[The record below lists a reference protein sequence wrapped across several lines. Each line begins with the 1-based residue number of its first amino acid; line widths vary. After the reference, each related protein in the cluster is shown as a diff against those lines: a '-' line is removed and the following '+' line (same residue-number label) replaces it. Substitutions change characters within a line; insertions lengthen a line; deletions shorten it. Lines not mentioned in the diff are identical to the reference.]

1 MNSLGR
7 LPLKPWLNYTMS
19 SKKKVLI
26 ITYYWPPS
34 GGSGV
39 QRWLKFS
46 KYLRDFNIEPVIY
59 TIDNPSYPIKDTSL
73 ESEVPLGLEVLKQP
87 IFEPNSFLSIFGNNK
102 KKESAGFLNPNPTL
116 LGRFFQYVRANY
128 FIPDARKFWIKPSV
142 KFLSNYLKNNE
153 IEVVITTGP
162 PHSMHIIGLALRDK
176 FKIKWISD
184 FRDPWTEIDYFQQL
198 PLTKKANKKHHQLEQ
213 EVLEKSDMVIV
224 VGETMKKKFLK
235 HNHNIEVLT
244 NGFDSYENSLT
255 IELDSNFSITHVG
268 LMNADRNPTILWEVL
283 YEISSENIDFKN
295 NLRIKF
301 IGKIDDTVIQDIQV
315 FNPKNIVRIPYL
327 DHEEVRK
334 YQASSQVLLLSIN
347 HVSSAKGIITG
358 KIFEYLQ
365 AKRPILGIGPEDGDA
380 AAILKKTNAGNIVGF
395 NNKVELK
402 AAVLKL
408 YKDFKEEKLFV
419 KSINIEQ
426 FHRKNITR
434 QLAQV
439 IKKVVS

>member
-59 TIDNPSYPIKDTSL
+59 TVDNPSYPINDTSL
-73 ESEVPLGLEVLKQP
+73 ESEIPLGLEVLKQP
-87 IFEPNSFLSIFGNNK
+87 IFEPNFFLSIFGNNK

-153 IEVVITTGP
+153 IDVVITTGP
-162 PHSMHIIGLALRDK
+162 PHSMHIIGLVLKDK

-327 DHEEVRK
+327 DHKEVRK

-347 HVSSAKGIITG
+347 QVPNAKGIITG

-395 NNKVELK
+395 NNKIELK

-408 YKDFKEEKLFV
+408 YKDFKEERLFV

>member
-59 TIDNPSYPIKDTSL
+59 TVDNPLYPIKDTSL
-73 ESEVPLGLEVLKQP
+73 ESEIPLGLEVLKQP

-347 HVSSAKGIITG
+347 HVPSAKGIITG

-402 AAVLKL
+402 TAVLKL

-419 KSINIEQ
+419 KSIDIEQ

>member
-59 TIDNPSYPIKDTSL
+59 TVDNPSYPIKDTSL
-73 ESEVPLGLEVLKQP
+73 ESEIPLGLEVLKQP

-153 IEVVITTGP
+153 IDVLITTGP
-162 PHSMHIIGLALRDK
+162 PHSMHIIGLVLRDK

-347 HVSSAKGIITG
+347 HVPSAKGIITG

-419 KSINIEQ
+419 NSINIEQ

>member
-59 TIDNPSYPIKDTSL
+59 TVDNPSYPIKDTSL
-73 ESEVPLGLEVLKQP
+73 ESEIPLGLEVLKQP

-162 PHSMHIIGLALRDK
+162 PHSMHIIGLVLRDK

-347 HVSSAKGIITG
+347 HVPSAKGIITG

-419 KSINIEQ
+419 NSINIEQ

>member
-1 MNSLGR
+1 
-7 LPLKPWLNYTMS
+7 MS
-19 SKKKVLI
+19 YKKKVLI

-59 TIDNPSYPIKDTSL
+59 TVDNPSYPINDTSL
-73 ESEVPLGLEVLKQP
+73 ESEIPLGLEVLKQP
-87 IFEPNSFLSIFGNNK
+87 IFEPNFFLSIFGNNK

-142 KFLSNYLKNNE
+142 KFLSNYLKNNK
-153 IEVVITTGP
+153 IDAIITTGP
-162 PHSMHIIGLALRDK
+162 PHSMHLVGLALRDK

-198 PLTKKANKKHHQLEQ
+198 PLTKKAKKKHHQLEQ

-347 HVSSAKGIITG
+347 QVPSAKGIITG

-395 NNKVELK
+395 NNKIELK

-419 KSINIEQ
+419 KSINVEQ

>member
-7 LPLKPWLNYTMS
+7 LLLKPWLNYTMS

-59 TIDNPSYPIKDTSL
+59 TVDNPSYPIKDTSL
-73 ESEVPLGLEVLKQP
+73 ESEIPLGLEVLKQP

-315 FNPKNIVRIPYL
+315 FNTNNIVRIPYL
-327 DHEEVRK
+327 DHDEVRK

-347 HVSSAKGIITG
+347 HVPSAKGIITG

-402 AAVLKL
+402 TAVLKL

-419 KSINIEQ
+419 KSTNIEQ

-439 IKKVVS
+439 IKKIVS

>member
-1 MNSLGR
+1 
-7 LPLKPWLNYTMS
+7 MS

-46 KYLRDFNIEPVIY
+46 KYLRDFNIEPIIY
-59 TIDNPSYPIKDTSL
+59 TVDNPSYPIKDTSL
-73 ESEVPLGLEVLKQP
+73 ESEIPLDLEVLKQP
-87 IFEPNSFLSIFGNNK
+87 IFEPNYFLSIFGNNK

-142 KFLSNYLKNNE
+142 KFLSNYLKNNK
-153 IEVVITTGP
+153 IDAIITTGP
-162 PHSMHIIGLALRDK
+162 PHSMHLVGLALRDK

-198 PLTKKANKKHHQLEQ
+198 PLTKKAKKKHHQLEQ

-327 DHEEVRK
+327 DHKEVRK

-347 HVSSAKGIITG
+347 QVPNAKGIITG

-395 NNKVELK
+395 NNKIELK

>member
-7 LPLKPWLNYTMS
+7 LLLKPWLNYTMS

-59 TIDNPSYPIKDTSL
+59 TVDNPSYPIKDTSL
-73 ESEVPLGLEVLKQP
+73 ESEIPLGLEVLKQP

-162 PHSMHIIGLALRDK
+162 PHSIHIIGLALRDK

-347 HVSSAKGIITG
+347 HVPSAKGIITG

-419 KSINIEQ
+419 KSIDIEQ

>member
-1 MNSLGR
+1 MNFLGR
-7 LPLKPWLNYTMS
+7 LPLRLWLNYTMS

-26 ITYYWPPS
+26 ITYYWPPA

-39 QRWLKFS
+39 QRWLKFV

-59 TIDNPSYPIKDTSL
+59 TVDNPSYPILDKSL
-73 ESEVPLGLEVLKQP
+73 ESEIPKDLEILKQP
-87 IFEPNSFLSIFGNNK
+87 IFEPNSILSFFGNKK
-102 KKESAGFLNPNPTL
+102 KKESAGFLNSNPT
-116 LGRFFQYVRANY
+116 FFGKIVQYIRANY

-142 KFLSNYLKNNE
+142 KFLSNYLKKNK
-153 IEVVITTGP
+153 IDAVISTGP
-162 PHSMHIIGLALRDK
+162 PHSMHNIGLALKEK
-176 FKIKWISD
+176 FEIKWISD
-184 FRDPWTEIDYFQQL
+184 FRDPWTEIDYFKQL
-198 PLTKKANKKHHQLEQ
+198 PLTKKAKKKHHQLEQ

-224 VGETMKKKFLK
+224 VGETMRKKFYK

-255 IELDSNFSITHVG
+255 KELDSNFSITHVG
-268 LMNADRNPTILWEVL
+268 LMNADRNPVILWEVL
-283 YEISSENIDFKN
+283 QEISNQNIDFKN
-295 NLRIKF
+295 DLSIKL
-301 IGKIDDTVIQDIQV
+301 IGKIDETVIQDIKV

-327 DHEEVRK
+327 EHEEVRK

-347 HVSSAKGIITG
+347 RVPSAKGIITG

-380 AAILKKTNAGNIVGF
+380 AAILKKTNAGKIVGF
-395 NNKVELK
+395 DHKNELK
-402 AAVLKL
+402 ATILKL
-408 YKDFKEEKLFV
+408 YKDFKEEKLVV

-426 FHRKNITR
+426 YHRKNITS
-434 QLAQV
+434 QLAEV

>member
-1 MNSLGR
+1 
-7 LPLKPWLNYTMS
+7 MS

-46 KYLRDFNIEPVIY
+46 KYLRDFNIEPIIY
-59 TIDNPSYPIKDTSL
+59 TVDNPSYPIKDTSL
-73 ESEVPLGLEVLKQP
+73 ESEIPLDLEVLKQP
-87 IFEPNSFLSIFGNNK
+87 IFEPNYFLSIFGNNK

-142 KFLSNYLKNNE
+142 KFLSNYLKNNK
-153 IEVVITTGP
+153 IDAIITTGP
-162 PHSMHIIGLALRDK
+162 PHSMHLVGLALRDK

-268 LMNADRNPTILWEVL
+268 SMNTDRNPTILWEVL

-327 DHEEVRK
+327 DHKEVRK

-347 HVSSAKGIITG
+347 QVPNAKGIITG

-395 NNKVELK
+395 NNKIELK

-408 YKDFKEEKLFV
+408 YKDFKEERLFV

>member
-7 LPLKPWLNYTMS
+7 LPLKPWSNYTMS

-153 IEVVITTGP
+153 IDVLITTGP
-162 PHSMHIIGLALRDK
+162 PHSMHIIGLVLRDK

>member
-7 LPLKPWLNYTMS
+7 LLLKPWLNYTMS

-347 HVSSAKGIITG
+347 HVPSAKGIITG

>member
-59 TIDNPSYPIKDTSL
+59 TVDNPSYPIKDTSL
-73 ESEVPLGLEVLKQP
+73 ESEIPLGLEVLKQP

-347 HVSSAKGIITG
+347 HVPSAKGIITG

-419 KSINIEQ
+419 KSTNIEQ

>member
-1 MNSLGR
+1 
-7 LPLKPWLNYTMS
+7 MS

-46 KYLRDFNIEPVIY
+46 KYLRDFNIEPIIY
-59 TIDNPSYPIKDTSL
+59 TVDNPSYPIKDTSL
-73 ESEVPLGLEVLKQP
+73 ESEIPLDLEVLKQP
-87 IFEPNSFLSIFGNNK
+87 IFEPNYFLSIFGNNK

-153 IEVVITTGP
+153 IDVVITTGP
-162 PHSMHIIGLALRDK
+162 PHSMHIIGLVLKDK

-268 LMNADRNPTILWEVL
+268 SMNTDRNPTILWEVL

-327 DHEEVRK
+327 DHKEVRK

-347 HVSSAKGIITG
+347 QVPNAKGIITG

-395 NNKVELK
+395 NNKIELK

-419 KSINIEQ
+419 KSINVEQ